1 MWTNTSVCTPI
12 SVSQRVGGVTESWTV
27 LTSPMKS
34 FVPLWYLALFLL
46 RIAVLLDITS
56 VQMISA
62 SRPYCVVMASQTVLM
77 ERMSTAALCCSVSWE
92 NWCVKVRLLVFHF
105 RSAVITLQTVCLFTL
120 MNPAVMFVLNCIA
133 WIVAHAMWGNTGPFA
148 CVIQDGQV
156 TAAM

>member
-62 SRPYCVVMASQTVLM
+62 SRPYCVVMASQTALM
-77 ERMSTAALCCSVSWE
+77 ERMSTAAVSI
-92 NWCVKVRLLVFHF
+92 C
-105 RSAVITLQTVCLFTL
+105 VCLRQVGFLNGTS
-120 MNPAVMFVLNCIA
+120 NHVVLGKEKTPLNNYQ
-133 WIVAHAMWGNTGPFA
+133 H
-148 CVIQDGQV
+148 
-156 TAAM
+156 